1 MKAKLF
7 KYLGLPCALVMLGNT
22 SALADG
28 TSASGTIRE
37 YHLNSQVP
45 GRGVCIQLNPTAPV
59 AAGWLCLWK
68 DNPLYQ
74 ETTDILRE
82 AYSAGKTCSVVWF
95 TYRGGTATIESLEC
109 FN

>member
-1 MKAKLF
+1 MNAKLF

-22 SALADG
+22 PSLAEG
-28 TSASGTIRE
+28 ATGTIRE
-37 YHLNSQVP
+37 YHLNPQKA

-82 AYSAGKTCSVVWF
+82 AYSARKTCAVSWT
-95 TYRGGTATIESLEC
+95 TYREGTATIENINC
-109 FN
+109 YN